1 MPQAGGGAARCHA
14 ALRDT
19 PTPPRRSA
27 PSGLPLP
34 LCPSLPWGS
43 PLLSLPSVRV
53 PRQPA
58 CARRWSASGAA
69 AQPAAGFRSSSGLS
83 AGRGNVCASS
93 SSSCQPGAS
102 PGTAAAGRSPP
113 LRQQNSASALVCL
126 FVSLGNF
133 RPCAFR
139 VPAGVTHPPGCRNLE
154 DVKSKETWH
163 ISRGT
168 EGPDIPVANQRRD
181 WDVCNQSLLSLRC
194 HY

>member
-102 PGTAAAGRSPP
+102 PG
-113 LRQQNSASALVCL
+113 
-126 FVSLGNF
+126 NF

-181 WDVCNQSLLSLRC
+181 WDVCNQRAIKNPGLLKLLLVRWKLKSQAVSQGNQVLACR
-194 HY
+194 